1 VPAVIVR
8 ADASSV
14 GAWGANVTVAI
25 EDATDGNVNHFN
37 ARVAYLG
44 DEVVY
49 QNLDVTNTNDNLAAT
64 IGSDPSRIVDLVKVA
79 AGRPINAVAVALG
92 SGADGTIAASD
103 YNTAMDDI
111 AVWPGVSACLVPEAV
126 PNAGIA
132 AFHSHLVT
140 LAAAANDRV
149 FLTWAQAHGQSV
161 ATEITQVAAQITTRS
176 DRIVWCYNSAYT
188 FDPTTNAEVQTAPHV
203 WLASVLSQIDVDVH
217 AGSADTVKYLA
228 GISRLTNTSLSRQ
241 DLISLQAAGIS
252 TLERNTDGPQY
263 RSVVTTNLNP
273 GLTELSR
280 RRMADY
286 LQLSAA
292 SRLRYYVK
300 QKNTP
305 EIRNAMLAELMAFS
319 RQLQKAGR
327 VIEEFEIEVDT
338 VNTDAQRAAGE
349 EHILWRVRLIGHIL
363 ALVLETE
370 IATGTVIE
378 RAA

>member
-1 VPAVIVR
+1 
-8 ADASSV
+8 
-14 GAWGANVTVAI
+14 
-25 EDATDGNVNHFN
+25 
-37 ARVAYLG
+37 
-44 DEVVY
+44 
-49 QNLDVTNTNDNLAAT
+49 
-64 IGSDPSRIVDLVKVA
+64 
-79 AGRPINAVAVALG
+79 
-92 SGADGTIAASD
+92 
-103 YNTAMDDI
+103 
-111 AVWPGVSACLVPEAV
+111 
-126 PNAGIA
+126 
-132 AFHSHLVT
+132 
-140 LAAAANDRV
+140 
-149 FLTWAQAHGQSV
+149 
-161 ATEITQVAAQITTRS
+161 
-176 DRIVWCYNSAYT
+176 
-188 FDPTTNAEVQTAPHV
+188 
-203 WLASVLSQIDVDVH
+203 
-217 AGSADTVKYLA
+217 
-228 GISRLTNTSLSRQ
+228 
-241 DLISLQAAGIS
+241 
-252 TLERNTDGPQY
+252 
-263 RSVVTTNLNP
+263 VVTTNLNP